1 MATIFNHFYG
11 NKNAFL
17 NPCDVT
23 EKISGFPEVCITTFS
38 ESIIKD
44 FVKNGADNLDS
55 DKWEIRDLTDYG
67 LSYSNKYMTI
77 ALECGMAMN
86 TVMTAAEIAQ
96 KHTC

>member
-17 NPCDVT
+17 NPCDIT

-44 FVKNGADNLDS
+44 FVEKNTARVIANLYSANGIIPVYEIEYADKKMGLFLCTNLTRRP
-55 DKWEIRDLTDYG
+55 IRSLGY
-67 LSYSNKYMTI
+67 
-77 ALECGMAMN
+77 
-86 TVMTAAEIAQ
+86 
-96 KHTC
+96 